1 MHPATLIFR
10 RTLLPAFFSCFYAF
24 DSNNNTIQKAQKFG
38 RALEKRRVEL
48 VTAEQSLDV
57 TDDQEAELKREM
69 ENLSEEANEAAES
82 KMRLENDV
90 REASI
95 PVKAKERERGLLARE
110 LAQEK
115 KKRDNAVRRLDQARR
130 QILESRGNVAEEERA
145 RTRKIAQT
153 ESDLARAKE
162 QVEPLRE
169 EITIH
174 LNNYQE
180 IEPAV
185 AQMKETLEGTQK
197 QLAAVQQKVNAMQQE
212 SGEGRAMLAV
222 FGRKCQALYEV

>member
-1 MHPATLIFR
+1 
-10 RTLLPAFFSCFYAF
+10 
-24 DSNNNTIQKAQKFG
+24 
-38 RALEKRRVEL
+38 
-48 VTAEQSLDV
+48 
-57 TDDQEAELKREM
+57 M

-95 PVKAKERERGLLARE
+95 PVKTKERERGLLARE

-169 EITIH
+169 EIAIQ
-174 LNNYQE
+174 LRNYNE
-180 IEPAV
+180 IEPAI
-185 AQMKETLEGTQK
+185 AQMKETLDGTQK
-197 QLAAVQQKVNAMQQE
+197 QLLAVQQKVNAMQQE
-212 SGEGRAMLAV
+212 SGEGRAALAV
-222 FGRKCQALYEV
+222 FGSKCKALYEVWVDASFLFHFFANPSRFTLV